1 MSDVENDTGPQGPG
15 QALPPLSHF
24 HHVGLTV
31 RDIERSEA
39 WYRDVLGF
47 QRAFVEPHHGG
58 TGHTVVMIRPGTTL
72 DIGLDHHDDKDGAV
86 FDERRT
92 GLDHVSMAVDRRE
105 DLDRW
110 AQHFDRLGVA
120 RGDVTDGK
128 IGPVTFAT
136 LSFRDPDNIQL
147 ELIWQP

>member
-1 MSDVENDTGPQGPG
+1 MSDVEKDTGPQEPDP
-15 QALPPLSHF
+15 AVPPLSHF

-31 RDIERSEA
+31 RDVKRSEA
-39 WYRDVLGF
+39 WYREVLGF

-58 TGHTVVMIRPGTTL
+58 TGHTVVMIRPGTA
-72 DIGLDHHDDKDGAV
+72 LDHHDDKDGTV

-92 GLDHVSMAVDRRE
+92 GLDHVSMAVERRE

-110 AQHFDRLGVA
+110 AEHFDRLGVA